1 MKKFILLFL
10 VSVILFSCDSPKKA
24 LQRGSYDQACMMAI
38 KKLQKKPSDIESAEI
53 FTVAY
58 QKANQ
63 ADIDRVEFLKLSGE
77 QNAWDEIYSIYN
89 RLDRRQTQA
98 ETVLP
103 LRTGGKTVDF
113 EHINYNEMI
122 VDAKNSAA
130 DFHYSKGIELLNG
143 DRNDA
148 RKAYDHLVQAR
159 QYSSQYPD
167 LEKRI
172 QESKDKGTTYVFLT
186 PLNKTYAHLSPE
198 FLGGLLDFG
207 MNQLDDNWKRFF
219 NSPTR
224 EYFDYNIF
232 VTINSVYVSPDDTKE
247 TKETIKKEVRDGWI
261 YEYDSKGN
269 VKRDSLGN
277 DIKTPKY
284 KTVSCTITRKLQKK
298 FASIKCNIEIQ
309 DNLGKRIVASIP
321 TEGQA
326 NFEYLSSFANGDLNA
341 LDEETRK
348 SVGKSPISYP
358 NDLEMLD
365 FAADKLKPKIIEAIK
380 QNKNYIK

>member
-1 MKKFILLFL
+1 MKKLILLFL
-10 VSVILFSCDSPKKA
+10 VSAILFSCDSPKKA

-38 KKLQKKPSDIESAEI
+38 KKLQKKPGDIENAEI

-63 ADIDRVEFLKLSGE
+63 ADIDKIDFLKLSGD
-77 QNAWDEIYSIYN
+77 QNAYDDIYSLYN
-89 RLDRRQTQA
+89 ALDRRQTLA
-98 ETVLP
+98 ETILP
-103 LRTGGKTVDF
+103 LRAGGKTVDF
-113 EHINYNEMI
+113 EHINYSGMI
-122 VDAKNSAA
+122 VEAKNSAA
-130 DFHYSKGIELLNG
+130 DFHYTKGLELING

-159 QYSSQYPD
+159 NYSSQYPD

-172 QESKDKGTTYVFLT
+172 QEAKEKGTTYVFIT
-186 PLNKTYAHLSPE
+186 PLNKTYAQLSPE
-198 FLGGLLDFG
+198 FLGGLVDFE
-207 MNQLDDNWKRFF
+207 MNQIDDNWLRFF

-224 EYFDYNIF
+224 EYFDYNVF

-247 TKETIKKEVRDGWI
+247 TKETLKKDVRDGWI
-261 YEYDSKGN
+261 YQYDSKGN
-269 VKRDSLGN
+269 VKKDSLGN
-277 DIKTPKY
+277 DLKTPKY

-298 FASIKCNIEIQ
+298 FSTIKCNIEIQ

-341 LDEETRK
+341 LDVETKK
-348 SVGKSPISYP
+348 SVGKSPISFP
-358 NDLEMLD
+358 DDLDMLD
-365 FAADKLKPKIIEAIK
+365 FAADKLKPIIIESIK